1 MIAFLA
7 KQNLLIL
14 PERFPKYIPIISF
27 REKFIS
33 FIKTIRLLMVS
44 RKNLWAKKKNKKKG
58 FNWFIEKE
66 IWSTKSFEKKTK
78 KNNHGTSMIS
88 HNNDNSK
95 EIFSTATMIL
105 KY

>member
-44 RKNLWAKKKNKKKG
+44 RKNLWAKKKKQEKRFQLVYRERNLIHKKLREKNK
-58 FNWFIEKE
+58 EKQSRH
-66 IWSTKSFEKKTK
+66 I
-78 KNNHGTSMIS
+78 HDIS
-88 HNNDNSK
+88 Q
-95 EIFSTATMIL
+95 
-105 KY
+105 